1 MQPAAVPLV
10 DLRELVDH
18 ALAGQVR
25 SAFLR
30 GRRPQQER
38 RGGLHTEEC
47 GLAAGFGDEFGV
59 LLHRRDG
66 VGVLEHLERHAG
78 VHVVEQAGLLRDFG
92 HDGDGLAALVR
103 DEISRIAQL
112 TGRDVAEFTFV
123 EGDISAPQLALSAA
137 DLELVQQQ
145 TTRIFHL
152 AAVYDLA
159 VPEDLAM
166 RVNVG
171 GTRNVVELARSLP
184 HLKQFH
190 HVSTCYVAGK
200 REGVILESELRHD
213 AGYRNY
219 YEESKYLAELE
230 VDSVKA
236 DLPVTI
242 YRPSVV
248 CGDSQTGE
256 TGKYDG
262 VYFLIHYLLKWPS
275 MLSMMNIGNHKV
287 SLNLVPVD
295 FVVDAMTALAFD
307 ERAIGKTLQLAD
319 PAPLTTN
326 QLFNTIARSIDGRQS
341 KITAPAKLVRFFLM
355 LPPSPRI
362 TGLPHHA
369 VPYFFVRQLYDTS
382 EAQELLAG
390 HGIQCPPFERYVDRI
405 VDFARQHPTIKHG

>member
-1 MQPAAVPLV
+1 MPDRETFFITGFPGFIANRLLERLARKDCRFILLVQPALV
-10 DLRELVDH
+10 KH
-18 ALAGQVR
+18 A
-25 SAFLR
+25 
-30 GRRPQQER
+30 
-38 RGGLHTEEC
+38 HEEI
-47 GLAAGFGDEFGV
+47 E
-59 LLHRRDG
+59 
-66 VGVLEHLERHAG
+66 
-78 VHVVEQAGLLRDFG
+78 
-92 HDGDGLAALVR
+92 
-103 DEISRIAQL
+103 RIASL
-112 TGRDVAEFTFV
+112 TGRSVAEFQIV
-123 EGDISAPQLALSAA
+123 EGDIAEPKLALKAA
-137 DLELVQQQ
+137 DLELVQQE
-145 TTRIFHL
+145 TTRVFHL

-159 VPEDLAM
+159 VPEDLALK
-166 RVNVG
+166 VNVG
-171 GTRNVVELARSLP
+171 GTRNVVELARSLR

-213 AGYRNY
+213 AGYRNH
-219 YEESKYLAELE
+219 YEESKYLAEME
-230 VDSVKA
+230 VDSAKA

-275 MLSMMNIGNHKV
+275 LLSTINIGNHKV

-295 FVVDAMTALAFD
+295 FVVDAMAALAFD

-319 PAPLTTN
+319 PSPLTTN
-326 QLFNTIARSIDGRQS
+326 QLFNTIAGSIDGHRS
-341 KITAPAKLVRFFLM
+341 KITAPAKWVRFFLM

-382 EAQELLAG
+382 EAQRLLAL
-390 HGIQCPPFERYVDRI
+390 HGIQCPPFESYVDRI
-405 VDFARQHPTIKHG
+405 VDFARQHPVISRG